1 MSARFDDRTIVI
13 NLYIRCLTIKRKQRI
28 LEKLLW
34 FEHQKKTTDFTKTS
48 YVRFSYVFASG
59 RKYCLFSFLK
69 RYYTKFSASVKCS
82 HACCTLFAQVS
93 YDHPMV
99 LLCVLIVASAAP
111 SLVHSCRV

>member
-13 NLYIRCLTIKRKQRI
+13 NLYIRCLSIKRKQRI

-69 RYYTKFSASVKCS
+69 IYYTKFFCVG
-82 HACCTLFAQVS
+82 QVFPCML
-93 YDHPMV
+93 Y
-99 LLCVLIVASAAP
+99 IVRTGF
-111 SLVHSCRV
+111 L